1 MGVAH
6 GSVVQ
11 PLIADPPAHWTAR
24 LEARVVV
31 GVALLITAAL
41 ATVLGVTTAVVS
53 SQSRERA
60 ARELDVAR
68 SVFQQLLDERLKAAL
83 QTSHLVTE
91 LPVFRAHLTDQ
102 SLAGDQATMTAMAD
116 GYRAQLGAE
125 FTVVVRRTGEW
136 AARTGWPER
145 IADTGPVQP
154 LASRALDGADSGEL
168 VVLGDALYLVGAVP
182 ARFADEILGALVVG
196 YRIDD
201 PLIEQLANQAH
212 CEAALFLDARVAATS
227 LQRLARAD
235 VATRAATI
243 AAGNDVTIVPG
254 LQRIATRDYVMGAFP
269 LQTTRGPTA
278 SARLLLL
285 SDWQPTQVFIDRLRQ
300 RFVSTGVVVLGLAL
314 VSAAIFGRR
323 VSRPL
328 RAIAAAA
335 SEIAAGNLELRLPE
349 DGPVES
355 VTVARAFNGMSV
367 SLQAARDRLT
377 HDATHDGLTELPNRV
392 LFMERLDR
400 ALVRRVRHP
409 SYTFAVLF
417 IDLDRFKHVNDS
429 LGHRAGD
436 ELLVCFA
443 ERLRAAVR
451 RDDALMRVA
460 GSPDGSEA
468 STLARFGGDEFVVL
482 LDDIRTP
489 VDAVRVAERIQRQ
502 AAQPLRVADHDVFA
516 TPSIGVA
523 VSSPAHQ
530 SADELVRDADLAM
543 YRAKRAGGNG
553 YAVFD
558 SALHELAVHRLKLET
573 ELRRAVERREFRV
586 RYQPIVALADRRL
599 VGFEALVR
607 WQHPERGLLA
617 PAEFL
622 PVADEVGIIPQIDD
636 FVLNEACRQGQ
647 AWMAA
652 HPERPLIALSVNV
665 SAKTF
670 AQPSLVGHVAAVLG
684 LTKFPAANLR
694 LEITES
700 TAIGDVARAREV
712 LADLRALGVRVSID
726 DFGTGYCALSY
737 LQAFPIDTLKIDRS
751 FIRGLGPES
760 GQREI
765 VQLII
770 SLAATLN
777 LDVVA
782 EGVEDERQIAYLA
795 SLGCEY
801 GQGYYVAQ
809 PLDPGDVEL

>member
-1 MGVAH
+1 MGVAD
-6 GSVVQ
+6 GSRVVS
-11 PLIADPPAHWTAR
+11 LTAADAPADWTSR
-24 LEARVVV
+24 LEARVVI
-31 GVALLITAAL
+31 GAALLITAAL
-41 ATVLGVTTAVVS
+41 ATVLAVTTTVVS

-68 SVFQQLLDERLKAAL
+68 SVFQQLLDERLRAAL
-83 QTSHLVTE
+83 RTSRLITE
-91 LPVFRAHLTDQ
+91 LPVFRAHLLDST
-102 SLAGDQATMTAMAD
+102 LADDGETLTAMAD
-116 GYRAQLGAE
+116 GYRRQLGAE
-125 FTVVVRRTGEW
+125 FAVVVRRTGAW
-136 AARTGWPER
+136 AAHPGWSGAPQ
-145 IADTGPVQP
+145 IHGPVHDV
-154 LASRALDGADSGEL
+154 AVRALAGDDTGEL
-168 VVLGDALYLVGAVP
+168 VVVGQALFLVSAVP
-182 ARFADEILGALVVG
+182 ARFADEILGALVIG
-196 YRIDD
+196 YRLDD
-201 PLIEQLANQAH
+201 TLAEQLAAQAR
-212 CEAALFLDARVAATS
+212 CEAALFVNARVVATS

-235 VATRAATI
+235 VATRAATLPS
-243 AAGNDVTIVPG
+243 GRTWEIVPG
-254 LQRIATRDYVMGAFP
+254 LQRIADRDYVMGAFP
-269 LQTTRGPTA
+269 LGHPGTGGGGE
-278 SARLLLL
+278 ARLLLL
-285 SDWQPTQVFIDRLRQ
+285 SDWQPTQAFIDRLYR
-300 RFVSTGVVVLGLAL
+300 RFVITGLVVLALAL
-314 VSAAIFGRR
+314 ASAAVFGRR

-328 RAIAAAA
+328 RAIATAA

-355 VTVARAFNGMSV
+355 VTVARAFNDMSQ
-367 SLQAARDRLT
+367 SLLAARDRLT

-392 LFMERLDR
+392 LFMERLER

-436 ELLVCFA
+436 ELLVRFA

-451 RDDALMRVA
+451 KDDALMRVA

-482 LDDIRTP
+482 LDDIRTA
-489 VDAVRVAERIQRQ
+489 VDAVRVAERIQRLSG
-502 AAQPLRVADHDVFA
+502 QPMRVAGHDVFA

-523 VSSPAHQ
+523 VSSAAHTT
-530 SADELVRDADLAM
+530 ADELVRDADLAM

-558 SALHELAVHRLKLET
+558 SALHDLAVHRLRLET

-586 RYQPIVALADRRL
+586 FYQPIVTLADRRL

-607 WQHPERGLLA
+607 WDHPERGLLA
-617 PAEFL
+617 PSEFL
-622 PVADEVGIIPQIDD
+622 PVADEVGLIPQIDD
-636 FVLNEACRQGQ
+636 LVLNEACRQGK

-652 HPERPLIALSVNV
+652 HGRPLSLSVNV

-670 AQPSLVGHVAAVLG
+670 ALPSLVRHVAAVLAV
-684 LTKFPAANLR
+684 TKFPPSSLR

-700 TAIGDVARAREV
+700 TAIGDVAHAREV
-712 LADLRALGVRVSID
+712 LADLRDLGVRVSID

-737 LQAFPIDTLKIDRS
+737 LQAFPVDTLKIDRS
-751 FIRGLGPES
+751 FITGLGPDR

-770 SLAATLN
+770 GLATTLG
-777 LDVVA
+777 LEVVA
-782 EGVEDERQIAYLA
+782 EGVEDEAQIAYLA
-795 SLGCEY
+795 SLGCGY
-801 GQGYYVAQ
+801 GQGYYVAE
-809 PLDPGDVEL
+809 PMDASDVQL